1 MSLVLWLIKLSKI
14 LSLSI
19 TDAILLPMKNM
30 TLSEELSWRGFVN
43 QTTFKDITELDQ
55 QKRTFYFGVDP
66 SAPSATIG
74 NLAAMMMCRVFLSHG
89 YTPILLVGGA
99 TGMIGDPKDDK
110 ERDEKTL
117 EEVAHNKSQL
127 KKQYQQVF
135 GGLSFKM
142 VDNYDWFSGIGYLE
156 FLRSVGKRMSMSQLL
171 DREFVKNRV
180 GEGGAGLSY
189 AEFSYSLIQGYDFLH
204 LFEADNATL
213 QLCGA
218 DQWGNSLTGVEL
230 IRKKH
235 GEQAHVW
242 SCPLIINKATG
253 IKFGKSEGGAVWLDA
268 DMTSPY
274 AFYQF
279 WLNVDDEGV
288 SDYIKIYTL
297 ISETELNNLLAE
309 FQKNPQQRAA
319 QKYLAYEVTKIVH
332 GQDVA
337 DTVQRISEVL
347 FGGRSESELT
357 KDDFAALA
365 KELPSSKASDILD
378 FLLET
383 SLAKS
388 KSDAR
393 RLVEQNA
400 ISVNSEKATLETVLS
415 DTSLVKKGKNA
426 FGIKV

>member
-1 MSLVLWLIKLSKI
+1 
-14 LSLSI
+14 
-19 TDAILLPMKNM
+19 M
-30 TLSEELSWRGFVN
+30 TLSKELTWRGFVN
-43 QTTFKDITELDQ
+43 QTTFKDITELDKE
-55 QKRTFYFGVDP
+55 KRTFYFGVDP

-117 EEVAHNKSQL
+117 EEVEHNKNQL
-127 KKQYQQVF
+127 KEQYQQVF

-204 LFEADNATL
+204 LYETDNATL

-235 GEQAHVW
+235 AEEAHVW
-242 SCPLIINKATG
+242 SCPLVINKATG
-253 IKFGKSEGGAVWLDA
+253 IKFGKSEGGAVWLNA

-274 AFYQF
+274 KFYQF

-288 SDYIKIYTL
+288 GGYIKIYTL
-297 ISETELNNLLAE
+297 IEEEHYESLMKAMAE
-309 FQKNPQQRAA
+309 NPSQRAA

-332 GQDVA
+332 GEAVA
-337 DTVQRISEVL
+337 DTAQRISEVL
-347 FGGRSESELT
+347 FGGREASELT
-357 KDDFAALA
+357 EDDFATLA
-365 KELPSSKASDILD
+365 KELPSSNTENLLD
-378 FLLET
+378 FLIET

-388 KSDAR
+388 KSEAR
-393 RLVEQNA
+393 RLVEQGA
-400 ISVNSEKATLETVLS
+400 VSVNSEKATL
-415 DTSLVKKGKNA
+415 DTTLTDTCLVKKGKNSFA
-426 FGIKV
+426 VRN